1 MSFSVQATPQ
11 LPVKAIPPPA
21 LKEDGSLRFSWATRM
36 NQSTRNLFRATEPTY
51 RLDGTPQIKIPSKV
65 LRLGPENKEEY
76 VVGQFHRCSRP
87 PGGLIGYGVGNV
99 GLHAGS

>member
-1 MSFSVQATPQ
+1 
-11 LPVKAIPPPA
+11 
-21 LKEDGSLRFSWATRM
+21 M

-51 RLDGTPQIKIPSKV
+51 RLDGTPRITIPSKV

-87 PGGLIGYGVGNV
+87 PGGLI
-99 GLHAGS
+99 HAVLNRLWGRECRITCRKLENLSFLFHVPHENTCK